1 MVFLHTESW
10 LYFLSFLLLL
20 LLSFLSFFLS
30 FFLFSFF
37 FFLKKGSSDLHG
49 DGEVDRRQHLWFL
62 EIYVLKTAE
71 HSRVIPL
78 LRSMKPG

>member
-10 LYFLSFLLLL
+10 LYFLSFLLL

-37 FFLKKGSSDLHG
+37 FFLKKKAVRIYMVTGKWTDVSTYGS
-49 DGEVDRRQHLWFL
+49 
-62 EIYVLKTAE
+62 
-71 HSRVIPL
+71 
-78 LRSMKPG
+78 

>member
-37 FFLKKGSSDLHG
+37 FFLKKAVRIYMVTGKWTDVSTYGS
-49 DGEVDRRQHLWFL
+49 
-62 EIYVLKTAE
+62 
-71 HSRVIPL
+71 
-78 LRSMKPG
+78 